1 MHFLQ
6 RIGEYKLY
14 LYINISIY
22 LHYGRSSSQNVTIAP
37 NNLFFGTLV
46 WLSANCDNTAFL
58 FKTNTVWSN
67 TKFFCNFRY
76 AFFFLFSVFYNA
88 FKNNF
93 WVVAQMLHLYM
104 SPACL
109 QCMNGHQFQGGS
121 LKPKGENWCFSCN
134 VTSEKKIAKPF
145 CLNKFEQIEWSNSKI
160 KKKHEFFLLFLA
172 AYRFSASTL
181 PQFFPRFCFSW
192 HRLDKFRF
200 LPVAVPFFFHF
211 CLRIIQVSFAYYS
224 I

>member
-93 WVVAQMLHLYM
+93 CSVWTAINFREEVWNRKERTGASHAMLHQKRKLRN
-104 SPACL
+104 L
-109 QCMNGHQFQGGS
+109 FVWTS
-121 LKPKGENWCFSCN
+121 LSKLNDQ
-134 VTSEKKIAKPF
+134 IAK
-145 CLNKFEQIEWSNSKI
+145 
-160 KKKHEFFLLFLA
+160 
-172 AYRFSASTL
+172 
-181 PQFFPRFCFSW
+181 
-192 HRLDKFRF
+192 
-200 LPVAVPFFFHF
+200 
-211 CLRIIQVSFAYYS
+211 
-224 I
+224 